1 VPSAGGAGLRKRA
14 RVGVSFVHPRGEIG
28 VATAVGAAPAF
39 VAEPKQTRAP
49 PRGYVVAALA
59 FAGCI
64 AAVGSYQ
71 LSLAGEYGP
80 LPHVHAALVAWIV
93 VAYVGCGLI
102 VSIVSLMKQIRA
114 SMKLLGDWNRYLPKW
129 LEWLP
134 RLEHETTLEAPPA
147 PVAGS

>member
-1 VPSAGGAGLRKRA
+1 
-14 RVGVSFVHPRGEIG
+14 VGVSSDYPRGEIG

-59 FAGCI
+59 LAGCI

-80 LPHVHAALVAWIV
+80 LPHVHAALVAWII

-102 VSIVSLMKQIRA
+102 VSIVSPMKQIRAILLPA
-114 SMKLLGDWNRYLPKW
+114 SMKLLGDWNWYLPKW

-134 RLEHETTLEAPPA
+134 RLEHETTPEA